1 VFSVITGSFG
11 NSWLE
16 EFRSQA
22 LCDAADLDRRQ
33 TLHSMTY
40 QRRLDVNEPD
50 VIDSPYSPPRANV
63 SQGDPAWP
71 LQRSQSTPAAAQ
83 IPLQTKPGEKKKN
96 KLGYSRTP
104 VACGKISLLTF
115 FSTSLSAR
123 VAIQH

>member
-1 VFSVITGSFG
+1 MFSVITGSFG
-11 NSWLE
+11 ISWLE
-16 EFRSQA
+16 GFRSQA

-50 VIDSPYSPPRANV
+50 VIDSPYPPPPRVNV

-71 LQRSQSTPAAAQ
+71 LQRSLSTPAAAQ
-83 IPLQTKPGEKKKN
+83 IPLQTKSGEKRKN

-104 VACGKISLLTF
+104 VACGKISLFTF
-115 FSTSLSAR
+115 FSP
-123 VAIQH
+123 